1 MKFEFGDLYKFI
13 VSLGVVLITL
23 SVTTPWLFLREPFD
37 LFKTHAEIQV
47 LTSVAQDIIHKRQSL
62 ISFIFTFIPWFSS
75 IAAIVGMIFI
85 YMGLN
90 KWKVNQAHLD
100 KQTMIESK
108 LKENALR
115 ASTQDEIEEKQS
127 KETDGLEQSE
137 QISTSP
143 SQQRSFRRAY
153 SQIETSVFNRVNK
166 VYSNKYKVSQN
177 MMIAGFELDIFL
189 EGKSF
194 LAKDYI
200 IEVKYIRK
208 GFNFGWLNESF
219 LRNLHAQNVY
229 SKITN
234 KAANTLLLIVIADE
248 AYNENKYSKL
258 LTRLKTNELFRK
270 GKDIVQIV
278 TEKDLNN
285 VTDIELQE
293 KLSINA

>member
-37 LFKTHAEIQV
+37 LYKTHAEIQAF
-47 LTSVAQDIIHKRQSL
+47 TPVAQDIIQKRQSL

-85 YMGLN
+85 YMGLQ
-90 KWKVNQAHLD
+90 KWQVNQSHLD

-115 ASTQDEIEEKQS
+115 ESTQDEIEYKQS
-127 KETDGLEQSE
+127 KETEGLVQFN
-137 QISTSP
+137 TSP
-143 SQQRSFRRAY
+143 KHLASFRRAY
-153 SQIETSVFNRVNK
+153 YQIETCVFNRLNNT
-166 VYSNKYKVSQN
+166 YSNKYKVSHN

-189 EGKSF
+189 EGKS
-194 LAKDYI
+194 LLTKNYI

-208 GFNFGWLNESF
+208 GFNFGWLNEAF
-219 LRNLHAQNVY
+219 LRNLYAQNAY

-248 AYNENKYSKL
+248 AYNEDKYSKL
-258 LTRLKTNELFRK
+258 LTRLRSNELYRK
-270 GKDIVQIV
+270 GKDIVRII
-278 TEKDLNN
+278 TETELNN

-293 KLSINA
+293 KLNINA

>member
-37 LFKTHAEIQV
+37 LFKTHAEIQA
-47 LTSVAQDIIHKRQSL
+47 LTPIAQDIIEKRQSL

-75 IAAIVGMIFI
+75 IASLVGTVFI
-85 YMGLN
+85 YIGLK
-90 KWKVNQAHLD
+90 KWQVNQEHLD

-115 ASTQDEIEEKQS
+115 DSTPDEIDEKQR
-127 KETDGLEQSE
+127 KETEELEQTE
-137 QISTSP
+137 QASIPPT
-143 SQQRSFRRAY
+143 QQNSFRRSY
-153 SQIETSVFNRVNK
+153 SQIETTVFNRMSK
-166 VYSNKYKVSQN
+166 IYSKKYKVSQN
-177 MMIAGFELDIFL
+177 KMIAGFELDVLF

-200 IEVKYIRK
+200 VEVKYIRK

-229 SKITN
+229 AKITN
-234 KAANTLLLIVIADE
+234 KAANTLLLIIMVDE
-248 AYNENKYSKL
+248 AYDENKYEKL
-258 LTRLKTNELFRK
+258 LKRLKSNELYRK
-270 GKDIVQIV
+270 GKDMVQIL
-278 TEKDLNN
+278 TEKELENITNLDLQAHLN
-285 VTDIELQE
+285 
-293 KLSINA
+293 INA